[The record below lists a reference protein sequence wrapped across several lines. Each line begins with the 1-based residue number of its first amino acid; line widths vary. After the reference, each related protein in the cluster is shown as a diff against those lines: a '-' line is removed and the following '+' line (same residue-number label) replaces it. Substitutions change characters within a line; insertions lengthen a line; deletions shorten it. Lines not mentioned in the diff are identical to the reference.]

1 MSWIRPDT
9 QRLDR
14 AARTAA
20 AVYPGLLSID
30 PGFAPVVPVYGQL
43 VLMHLR
49 ASVPVAPHRAKYDDA
64 QAPISHEY
72 TCQGPYYF
80 SFQGVALDP
89 PCRYT
94 KTSYSSKSGLRS
106 HRLLYV

>member
-20 AVYPGLLSID
+20 AVYPGLLRD
-30 PGFAPVVPVYGQL
+30 PGFAPGVPVYGQL

-49 ASVPVAPHRAKYDDA
+49 ASVPVAPHRATNDDA

-89 PCRYT
+89 LCRYT
-94 KTSYSSKSGLRS
+94 KTSYSSKSGLSS
-106 HRLLYV
+106 HGLLYV